1 LSLKIS
7 FFGYIEKLNLGVFFN
22 LPLDNL
28 PSSIK
33 SIKFD
38 KESQYNKPL
47 SNLPSLLEI
56 LELPC
61 GYEIPIKNI
70 NSECKIIKKSKNQI
84 GNKIDLLFDFFF

>member
-1 LSLKIS
+1 MFPITQKNKILSLKFL
-7 FFGYIEKLNLGVFFN
+7 FFGYIEELNLGLFFN

-38 KESQYNKPL
+38 KQSKYNIPL

-56 LELPC
+56 LELPDD
-61 GYEIPIKNI
+61 YNIPVI
-70 NSECKIIKKSKNQI
+70 NVDSRCKIIKN
-84 GNKIDLLFDFFF
+84 